1 METTTTLPTPL
12 LPPQPDRVRA
22 ARIAAVRNS
31 LSVANF
37 VLTSSPTNSVRATE
51 PLPFSSSFPTQT
63 FSPRAHRPGNTP
75 VTLKSAADGEP
86 ERCRRLEIVQTARN
100 IEHAAQL
107 SLNIK
112 PLIGRQRPGIK
123 AAIKWKSGGTGRKSI
138 IDTRRLADLGRVDE
152 RILRNELFPQTMNVV
167 RVVDPERSL

>member
-1 METTTTLPTPL
+1 MQVQVTLVFVLPVTFAVNVIDCVTITVRGAVVVPFGDMETTTTLPTPL

-63 FSPRAHRPGNTP
+63 FSPRAHRPGYEP

-86 ERCRRLEIVQTARN
+86 ERCRRLKIVQTARI

-112 PLIGRQRPGIK
+112 PLI
-123 AAIKWKSGGTGRKSI
+123 
-138 IDTRRLADLGRVDE
+138 RR
-152 RILRNELFPQTMNVV
+152 
-167 RVVDPERSL
+167 